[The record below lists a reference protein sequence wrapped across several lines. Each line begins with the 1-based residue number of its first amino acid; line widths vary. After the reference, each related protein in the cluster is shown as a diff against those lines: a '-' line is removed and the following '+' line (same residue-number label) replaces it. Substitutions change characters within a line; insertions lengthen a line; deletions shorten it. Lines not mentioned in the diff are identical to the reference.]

1 MRLTPQV
8 RTKDMHAIEKLPCIS
23 IDEKSSPDPT
33 PKFKFSAVDK
43 RLLKSNIIASFD
55 EFQEGVASGKKEFL
69 RSLHLQAKDFVSSDR
84 YREIWRLYK
93 KHSEKFLNGK
103 ALDPEN
109 IKPSLRLVEQ
119 GSSWEEIFKVVRHT
133 WSIPYSKGYGR
144 RMRFV
149 VYDEYHNSV
158 IGILGFQSPPADLAC
173 RDNLFHYPDGQK
185 LSMVNRTM
193 DVYTI
198 GAIPP
203 YSNILG
209 GKLVAG
215 LVCADE
221 IRQAYWKLY
230 AGKHTVMQD
239 SAIEQPLIGVTTTSV
254 YGRSSI
260 YNRLKFKDR
269 LLAEPIGYTKGF
281 GTIHLENVYPE
292 ILRLLRAEQPD
303 FVSGGFGTGPK
314 IRWQHYA
321 RAFTLLG
328 LPSSYFEH
336 GLQREVY
343 LFRFVE
349 DLDKGMSGEVCGNHI
364 NLSVCEYSDF
374 WKERWAIPRSKRTED
389 WKSFEIK
396 NYIARVLKQN
406 GEI

>member
-1 MRLTPQV
+1 MS
-8 RTKDMHAIEKLPCIS
+8 AIKKLSCIFV
-23 IDEKSSPDPT
+23 DEKSSSKSS
-33 PKFKFSAVDK
+33 PKPKFSASDK
-43 RLLKSNIIASFD
+43 RLLKSHIIASF
-55 EFQEGVASGKKEFL
+55 EGFREGVTSGQKEFL
-69 RSLHLQAKDFVSSDR
+69 HSLHLQAKDFVSSANYQD
-84 YREIWRLYK
+84 IWRLYN
-93 KHSEKFLNGK
+93 KHSEKFINGNE
-103 ALDPEN
+103 LIPEK
-109 IKPSLRLVEQ
+109 IKPSLRLVEK
-119 GSSWEEIFKVVRHT
+119 GSIWAEIFKVVRHT

-149 VYDEYHNSV
+149 IYDEYHNAV

-173 RDNLFHYPDGQK
+173 RDSLFNYPDEQK

-230 AGKHTVMQD
+230 AGKHTVMQN
-239 SAIEQPLIGVTTTSV
+239 SAIEQPLVGVTTTSV

-260 YNRLKFKDR
+260 YNRLRYKDR

-292 ILRLLRAEQPD
+292 ILKLLRAEQPD

-336 GLQREVY
+336 GLRREVF

-349 DLDKGMSGEVCGNHI
+349 DLDKGMAGESFGKHI
-364 NLSVCEYSDF
+364 NLSVYEYSDF
-374 WKERWAIPRSKRTED
+374 WKERWAIPRSERAND
-389 WKSFEIK
+389 WKTFEIK
-396 NYIARVLKQN
+396 DYMARVLKQDN
-406 GEI
+406 VLVLDTD

>member
-1 MRLTPQV
+1 MQ
-8 RTKDMHAIEKLPCIS
+8 AIKKLPCVIV
-23 IDEKSSPDPT
+23 DEKSSPKSAT
-33 PKFKFSAVDK
+33 KSKFSIADK
-43 RLLKSNIIASFD
+43 RLLKSHIIASYERFR
-55 EFQEGVASGKKEFL
+55 EGVTRGQKEYL
-69 RSLHLQAKDFVSSDR
+69 RNLHLQAKDFVSSDR
-84 YREIWRLYK
+84 YQDIWRLYN

-103 ALDPEN
+103 KLNPEK
-109 IKPSLRLVEQ
+109 IKPSLRLVEK
-119 GSSWEEIFKVVRHT
+119 GSRWAEIFKVVRHT

-149 VYDEYHNSV
+149 VYDEYHDAV

-173 RDNLFHYPDGQK
+173 RDNLFNYPDDQK

-215 LVCADE
+215 LVASDE

-239 SAIEQPLIGVTTTSV
+239 STIEQPLVGVTTTSV

-260 YNRLKFKDR
+260 YNRLKYKDR

-292 ILRLLRAEQPD
+292 ILRLLRAEQKD

-314 IRWQHYA
+314 IKWQHYA

-336 GLQREVY
+336 GLQREVF

-349 DLDKGMSGEVCGNHI
+349 DLDKGMSGEGFGRHI

-374 WKERWAIPRSKRTED
+374 WKERWAIPRSERTDD
-389 WKSFEIK
+389 WKTFEIK
-396 NYIARVLKQN
+396 DYIARVLKQDN
-406 GEI
+406 APKD

>member
-1 MRLTPQV
+1 
-8 RTKDMHAIEKLPCIS
+8 MHAIKKLSCVIVAEES
-23 IDEKSSPDPT
+23 SHKAAQKS
-33 PKFKFSAVDK
+33 KFSAADK
-43 RLLKSNIIASFD
+43 RSLKSHIIASFE
-55 EFQEGVASGKKEFL
+55 EFREGVTSGQKDFL

-84 YREIWRLYK
+84 YQEIWRLYN
-93 KHSEKFLNGK
+93 KHSEKFLDGK
-103 ALDPEN
+103 ALNPEK
-109 IKPSLRLVEQ
+109 IKPSLRLVEH
-119 GSSWEEIFKVVRHT
+119 GSSWAEIFKVVRHT

-149 VYDEYHNSV
+149 IYDEYHDAV

-173 RDNLFHYPDGQK
+173 RDSLFNYPDEQK

-193 DVYTI
+193 DVFTI

-209 GKLVAG
+209 GKLIAG

-221 IRQAYWKLY
+221 IRKAYWKLY
-230 AGKHTVMQD
+230 AGKRTVMQD
-239 SAIEQPLIGVTTTSV
+239 SAIEQPLVGVTTTSV

-260 YNRLKFKDR
+260 YNRLRYKDR

-292 ILRLLRAEQPD
+292 ILRLLRAEQQD
-303 FVSGGFGTGPK
+303 FASGGFGTGPK

-336 GLQREVY
+336 GLQREVF

-349 DLDKGMSGEVCGNHI
+349 DLDKGMSGKGFGSHI
-364 NLSVCEYSDF
+364 NLSVNEYTDF
-374 WKERWAIPRSKRTED
+374 WKERWAIPRSKRIDD
-389 WKSFEIK
+389 WKTFEIK
-396 NYIARVLKQN
+396 EYIARVLKQN
-406 GEI
+406 CAPTA